1 MKNLKTIRALVQ
13 TILEED
19 EKARNSDSYLYLR
32 VLNIIAE
39 REHIKLNEIHVV
51 DFLVNLNSSP
61 FPIFES
67 VRRSRQI
74 LQAKFPHLAP
84 CKVVEEYRAENEEA
98 FREFAIG
105 G

>member
-1 MKNLKTIRALVQ
+1 MKNLKTIKALVQ

-32 VLNIIAE
+32 VLNTIAD
-39 REHIKLNEIHVV
+39 REHINLNEIHVV
-51 DFLVNLNSSP
+51 DFLVNLNRSP

-74 LQAKFPHLAP
+74 LQAKYPRLAP
-84 CKVVEEYRAENEEA
+84 CEVVEEYREEKEQE
-98 FREFAIG
+98 FLEFARS
-105 G
+105 